1 METEAAIGAVIVLL
15 LITLIGVGLMRANL
29 MTGAAIRTVRRNV
42 RAPFLWVLGGVAV
55 IVLLL
60 YGAAQVG
67 MVNPLAE
74 EKHIERNRESNRL
87 VITQDK
93 DGCIDARTLG
103 RSNGVYM
110 ALAPCKPADKNKTP
124 AQQQPQKQQQQ
135 QQQ

>member
-1 METEAAIGAVIVLL
+1 METKAAIGAVVILLVLIFL
-15 LITLIGVGLMRANL
+15 GIGLMRANMITGTVMRSVRKNVRTPFL
-29 MTGAAIRTVRRNV
+29 MAFGIVAAIVLM
-42 RAPFLWVLGGVAV
+42 LWGVAQ
-55 IVLLL
+55 I
-60 YGAAQVG
+60 G

-110 ALAPCKPADKNKTP
+110 ALAPCKPGDKNKPQTQ
-124 AQQQPQKQQQQ
+124 QQQPPK
-135 QQQ
+135 

>member
-1 METEAAIGAVIVLL
+1 METKAAIGAVVILLVLIFL
-15 LITLIGVGLMRANL
+15 GIGLMRANMITGTVIRSVRKNVRTPFL
-29 MTGAAIRTVRRNV
+29 MAFGIIAAIVLM
-42 RAPFLWVLGGVAV
+42 LWGVAQ
-55 IVLLL
+55 I
-60 YGAAQVG
+60 G

-110 ALAPCKPADKNKTP
+110 ALAPCKPADKNKPQT
-124 AQQQPQKQQQQ
+124 QQQPPK
-135 QQQ
+135 

>member
-1 METEAAIGAVIVLL
+1 METKAAIGAVVILLVLIFL
-15 LITLIGVGLMRANL
+15 GIGLMRANMITGTVMRSVRKNVRTPFL
-29 MTGAAIRTVRRNV
+29 MAFGIVAAIVLM
-42 RAPFLWVLGGVAV
+42 LWGVAQ
-55 IVLLL
+55 I
-60 YGAAQVG
+60 G

-110 ALAPCKPADKNKTP
+110 ALAPCKPADKNK
-124 AQQQPQKQQQQ
+124 QQQPPK
-135 QQQ
+135 